1 MGSLALEGGSSPW
14 RGFHDFSPQHDP
26 STAPPKSTMTPGTE
40 TSSNAD
46 ARRKSAARRRKE
58 QQGIIEPIDG
68 ALVREKWHFLQD
80 RLRPAARGLQKG
92 SFVE

>member
-68 ALVREKWHFLQD
+68 ARVR
-80 RLRPAARGLQKG
+80 RGEGTNEDIVKVKPKHHKL
-92 SFVE
+92 